1 MTATFFGH
9 KDTPKSIEPVLRST
23 IIELIEKQNVTEF
36 YVGNQGNFDTMVHR
50 QLRELSL
57 IYPINYSVVLAYL
70 PNKND
75 NTENT
80 IYPEGLESVP
90 RRFAISHRNK
100 WMIKQADTVVTYV
113 KHSFGGAYQFKASA
127 VNQGKKVIELSSI
140 Q

>member
-9 KDTPKSIEPVLRST
+9 KDTPKSIEPVLHST
-23 IIELIEKQNVTEF
+23 IIELIEKRNVTDF

-70 PNKND
+70 PNKNE
-75 NTENT
+75 NSENT

-90 RRFAISHRNK
+90 KRFAISHRNK
-100 WMIKQADTVVTYV
+100 WMINQSDIVVTYV
-113 KHSFGGAYQFKASA
+113 ARSFGGAWQFKLTSE
-127 VNQGKKVIELSSI
+127 KKRKIIIELNDK
-140 Q
+140 

>member
-1 MTATFFGH
+1 MTVTFFGH

-23 IIELIEKQNVTEF
+23 IIELIEKHNVTVF
-36 YVGNQGNFDTMVHR
+36 YVGNQGNFDIMVHR

-70 PNKND
+70 PNKN
-75 NTENT
+75 NGTENT

-100 WMIKQADTVVTYV
+100 WMINQSDIVVTYV
-113 KHSFGGAYQFKASA
+113 ARSFGGAWQFKLTAE
-127 VNQGKKVIELSSI
+127 KKRKIIIELNDK
-140 Q
+140 

>member
-36 YVGNQGNFDTMVHR
+36 YVGNQGNFDIMVHR

-57 IYPINYSVVLAYL
+57 IYPINYSVVWAYL
-70 PNKND
+70 PNKN
-75 NTENT
+75 NGSENT

-90 RRFAISHRNK
+90 KRFAISHRNK
-100 WMIKQADTVVTYV
+100 WMINQSDIVVTYFAR
-113 KHSFGGAYQFKASA
+113 SFGGAWQFKLAA
-127 VNQGKKVIELSSI
+127 DKKRKIIIELNDK
-140 Q
+140 